1 MIIKAILKINPK
13 AIVTVRGDD
22 LNTCEIEWHNGTPP
36 IPKEQI
42 LAIIPQV
49 ELDMALDNLRA
60 KRNKLLADSDYIVLA
75 DSTFTPQKKS
85 EWMTYRTA
93 LRNLTQGLDTIEKIN
108 NVAYPL
114 KPSK

>member
-1 MIIKAILKINPK
+1 MTNTLIIKAIRKINPN
-13 AIVTVRGDD
+13 AEVTVSGGDI
-22 LNTCEIEWHNGTPP
+22 NTIVWCNGTPP

-75 DSTFTPQKKS
+75 DSPVNDKAN
-85 EWMTYRTA
+85 WLTYRQS
-93 LRNLTQGLDTIEKIN
+93 LRDLTEGLSTVEQVN
-108 NVAYPL
+108 SVVFPT
-114 KPSK
+114 KP